1 MTALV
6 AFIDQVA
13 IGIYFLIAAAVLLA
27 LRRFFI
33 WGDEYRSSY
42 FELERDLSRYRQA
55 NAVTAVILFIELAV
69 VIAGIQAVV
78 VPALRQDRQ
87 IENLIAAARVEEDGV
102 FETPAPAPPAAN
114 LGIEP
119 VALPRAA
126 DFAGQIQPT
135 PTLTPTPV
143 GTIIPADPAVGCDSP
158 QAQLIIPANGMRVFQ
173 PIPVVGTVF
182 TDQFAYAKI
191 EIKGPSTF
199 GNFQVIEEQSAE
211 VRERSPFSQFVPA
224 GYESGEYEFRLMVYD
239 VTNTLKA
246 DCMVHIYISD
256 PLPTLTPIGGG

>member
-1 MTALV
+1 MTVLV
-6 AFIDQVA
+6 AFINQVA
-13 IGIYFLIAAAVLLA
+13 VGIYFLIAAGILFA

-55 NAVTAVILFIELAV
+55 NAVTAVILLIELAV
-69 VIAGIQAVV
+69 IIAGIQVMVA
-78 VPALRQDRQ
+78 PALQRDRQ
-87 IENLIAAARVEEDGV
+87 IENLVAAARVEDGV
-102 FETPAPAPPAAN
+102 FETPVPAPPAAN

-119 VALPRAA
+119 VALPRSA

-135 PTLTPTPV
+135 PPLTPTPV

-158 QAQLIIPANGMRVFQ
+158 QAQLSIPANGMRVFQ

-191 EIKGPSTF
+191 EINGPSTF
-199 GNFQVIEEQSAE
+199 GNFQVIEDQSTE
-211 VRERSPFSQFVPA
+211 VPSRSAFSQFVPA
-224 GYESGEYEFRLMVYD
+224 GYQPGEYEFRLMVYD

-246 DCMVHIYISD
+246 VCMVHIYISD
-256 PLPTLTPIGGG
+256 PLPTITPLGG

>member
-6 AFIDQVA
+6 AFINQVA
-13 IGIYFLIAAAVLLA
+13 VGIYFLIAAGILFA

-55 NAVTAVILFIELAV
+55 NAVTAVLLLIELAV
-69 VIAGIQAVV
+69 IIAGIQVV
-78 VPALRQDRQ
+78 VAPALQQDRQ
-87 IENLIAAARVEEDGV
+87 IENLVAAARVEDDI
-102 FETPAPAPPAAN
+102 FETPVPAPPAAN

-119 VALPRAA
+119 VALPRSA

-143 GTIIPADPAVGCDSP
+143 GTIIPADPAVGCDTP
-158 QAQLIIPANGMRVFQ
+158 QAQLSIPANGMRVFQ

-191 EIKGPSTF
+191 EINGPSTF
-199 GNFQVIEEQSAE
+199 GNFQVIEDQSAE
-211 VRERSPFSQFVPA
+211 VRSRSAFSQFVPA
-224 GYESGEYEFRLMVYD
+224 GYQSGEYEFRLMVYD

-246 DCMVHIYISD
+246 VCMVHIYISD
-256 PLPTLTPIGGG
+256 PLPTITPLGG

>member
-1 MTALV
+1 MTVLV
-6 AFIDQVA
+6 AFINQVA
-13 IGIYFLIAAAVLLA
+13 VGIYFLIAAGILFA

-55 NAVTAVILFIELAV
+55 NAVTAVILLIELAV
-69 VIAGIQAVV
+69 IIAGIQVMVA
-78 VPALRQDRQ
+78 PALQRDRQ
-87 IENLIAAARVEEDGV
+87 IENLVAAARVEDGV
-102 FETPAPAPPAAN
+102 FETPVPAPPAAN

-119 VALPRAA
+119 VALPRSA
-126 DFAGQIQPT
+126 DFVGQIQPT
-135 PTLTPTPV
+135 PPLTPTPV

-158 QAQLIIPANGMRVFQ
+158 QAQLSIPANGMRVFQ

-191 EIKGPSTF
+191 EINGPSTF
-199 GNFQVIEEQSAE
+199 GNFQVIEDQSTE
-211 VRERSPFSQFVPA
+211 VRSRSAFSQFVPA
-224 GYESGEYEFRLMVYD
+224 GYQPGEYEFRLMVYD

-246 DCMVHIYISD
+246 VCMVHIYISD
-256 PLPTLTPIGGG
+256 PLPTITPLGG

>member
-1 MTALV
+1 MTVLV
-6 AFIDQVA
+6 AFINQVA
-13 IGIYFLIAAAVLLA
+13 VGIYFLIAAGILFA

-55 NAVTAVILFIELAV
+55 NAVTAVILLIELAV
-69 VIAGIQAVV
+69 IIAGIQVMVA
-78 VPALRQDRQ
+78 PALQRDRQ
-87 IENLIAAARVEEDGV
+87 IENLVAAARVEDGV
-102 FETPAPAPPAAN
+102 FETPVPAAPAAN
-114 LGIEP
+114 LSIEP
-119 VALPRAA
+119 VALPRSA

-135 PTLTPTPV
+135 PPLTPTPV

-158 QAQLIIPANGMRVFQ
+158 QAQLSIPANGMRVFQ

-191 EIKGPSTF
+191 EINGPSTF
-199 GNFQVIEEQSAE
+199 GNFQVIEDQSTE
-211 VRERSPFSQFVPA
+211 VRIRSAFSQFVPA
-224 GYESGEYEFRLMVYD
+224 GYQPGEYEFRLMVYD

-246 DCMVHIYISD
+246 VCMVHIYISD
-256 PLPTLTPIGGG
+256 PLPTITPLGG